1 MEIVSVFKGVW
12 INIYPFLGYAF
23 VHLHVL
29 TLAYMYYITRMNNEP
44 MGCMVKMF
52 GTQTNQWSNIILEWW
67 DHTLNMCTK
76 TRRNIPSICYIIHYS
91 GWSKY
96 IKTRF
101 WLIYILP
108 ITSYI
113 FVIPRR
119 AILIVLIFMIEQS
132 QNVTL
137 VKVMQRLHQY
147 KIGASIYNHKV
158 ASFINFCATFF

>member
-1 MEIVSVFKGVW
+1 MGDISYIKRKMSIKGVIIHLQPCCIYHNIVTMEIVSVFKGVW

-91 GWSKY
+91 GWAKY
-96 IKTRF
+96 IKTRYNQSH
-101 WLIYILP
+101 LISL
-108 ITSYI
+108 SYL
-113 FVIPRR
+113 
-119 AILIVLIFMIEQS
+119 AE
-132 QNVTL
+132 
-137 VKVMQRLHQY
+137 
-147 KIGASIYNHKV
+147 
-158 ASFINFCATFF
+158 

>member
-1 MEIVSVFKGVW
+1 MGDISFIHVKRKMSIKGVIIHLKPCCIYHNIVTMEIVSVFKGVW

-91 GWSKY
+91 GWAKY
-96 IKTRF
+96 IKTRDF
-101 WLIYILP
+101 YDRTISKCDFSKGYANN
-108 ITSYI
+108 S
-113 FVIPRR
+113 
-119 AILIVLIFMIEQS
+119 
-132 QNVTL
+132 
-137 VKVMQRLHQY
+137 
-147 KIGASIYNHKV
+147 SI
-158 ASFINFCATFF
+158 

>member
-1 MEIVSVFKGVW
+1 MKDSVSSHVAYVWYFLYTGMALLLVLDEPKIHLKPCCIYHNIVTMKIVSVFKGVW

-76 TRRNIPSICYIIHYS
+76 TRCNIPSICYIIYHS
-91 GWSKY
+91 G
-96 IKTRF
+96 
-101 WLIYILP
+101 
-108 ITSYI
+108 
-113 FVIPRR
+113 
-119 AILIVLIFMIEQS
+119 
-132 QNVTL
+132 
-137 VKVMQRLHQY
+137 
-147 KIGASIYNHKV
+147 
-158 ASFINFCATFF
+158 

>member
-1 MEIVSVFKGVW
+1 MKDSVSSHVAYGWHFLYTCMALLLVLDEPKIHLKPCCIYHNIVTMEIVSVFKGVW

-76 TRRNIPSICYIIHYS
+76 TRRNIPSICYIIYHS
-91 GWSKY
+91 G
-96 IKTRF
+96 
-101 WLIYILP
+101 
-108 ITSYI
+108 
-113 FVIPRR
+113 
-119 AILIVLIFMIEQS
+119 
-132 QNVTL
+132 
-137 VKVMQRLHQY
+137 
-147 KIGASIYNHKV
+147 
-158 ASFINFCATFF
+158 